1 MNTLFRIMLLG
12 LLAISGPSV
21 AARNTVSTQTFS
33 AYTKLNQTK
42 LDAATSNSQ
51 KDIQMVQ
58 ARIDNQDKRL
68 DNQDK
73 FIASQASRIGDVSLY
88 LTAFGFLLTTILA
101 LLALIIFFT
110 VRSRARTE
118 ARISAEKWFAK
129 KTGDLEQ
136 QIQIFRERL
145 SQQEQ
150 QFNTQARTPSKN
162 FRPTTNN
169 TQIETATTAPK
180 ATAGAATQP
189 NDAAIKASSSIPANI
204 TEDQALSN
212 IAENL
217 FGKIPT
223 QNSFENWNSKGFDLL
238 VLAKEAWEET
248 DLRADYLT
256 EAAQCFEAAQDNAE
270 ESELGLIMAN
280 QAYTAAL
287 QGQTEGQVRPQLRK
301 ALSLGG
307 EALYNDMLNNLNLN
321 PVPLDAT
328 FRTLLDS
335 AWNEAKQTGWL
346 GFTSMGQ
353 RTS

>member
-1 MNTLFRIMLLG
+1 MNILCRILLLS
-12 LLAISGPSV
+12 LLAISGPSI

-33 AYTKLNQTK
+33 AYTKLSQTK

-58 ARIDNQDKRL
+58 ARIDNQDKHL
-68 DNQDK
+68 DTQDK
-73 FIASQASRIGDVSLY
+73 FIAAQESRIGDISFY
-88 LTAFGFLLTTILA
+88 LTAFGFLITTILA

-110 VRSRARTE
+110 VRSRARAE

-136 QIQIFRERL
+136 QIQSFRERL

-150 QFNTQARTPSKN
+150 QFNTQVRTQAKN
-162 FRPTTNN
+162 LRATANN
-169 TQIETATTAPK
+169 TNTETATAEPK
-180 ATAGAATQP
+180 TKVEVETLP
-189 NDAAIKASSSIPANI
+189 KDVAIKSSPSIPENI

-217 FGKIPT
+217 FGKSEY

-256 EAAQCFEAAQDNAE
+256 EAAQCFETAQDNAS
-270 ESELGLIMAN
+270 ESDLGLIMGN

-307 EALYNDMLNNLNLN
+307 EALYNDMLNNLALN

-353 RTS
+353 RNP